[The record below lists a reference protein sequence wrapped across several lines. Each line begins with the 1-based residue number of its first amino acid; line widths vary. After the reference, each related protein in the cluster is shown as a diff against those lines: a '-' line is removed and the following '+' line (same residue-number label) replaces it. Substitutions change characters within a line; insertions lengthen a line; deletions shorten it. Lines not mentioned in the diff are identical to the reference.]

1 MCDIGMYCH
10 AYRLTLT
17 VHINRVV
24 VEMGSSLLL
33 RITHAIL
40 PLASQCAIAV
50 IRWKQTLLLAA
61 CVCLR
66 GSEYSGVNFNIYCTW
81 APLSPADNASGKHS
95 FSAFPSQPGFLSFFS
110 CRTKQRPT
118 TRATSTPGSSKPW
131 RPRRTGSD
139 EPVRP
144 HPQEGRE
151 SETESGNEIGTGTRH
166 PHLRQLFPH

>member
-1 MCDIGMYCH
+1 MQ
-10 AYRLTLT
+10 RLTLT

-33 RITHAIL
+33 HITHAII
-40 PLASQCAIAV
+40 PLASQCAITL

-66 GSEYSGVNFNIYCTW
+66 ESKYSGVNFNIYCTW
-81 APLSPADNASGKHS
+81 APLSPADNASS
-95 FSAFPSQPGFLSFFS
+95 QTLFSAFPSQPGFLSFS
-110 CRTKQRPT
+110 CRTKRRPT

-139 EPVRP
+139 EPGRP
-144 HPQEGRE
+144 RPRGGRGT
-151 SETESGNEIGTGTRH
+151 ETESGNEIGTGARR
-166 PHLRQLFPH
+166 PRPRQLFPRSWIQA

>member
-1 MCDIGMYCH
+1 M
-10 AYRLTLT
+10 
-17 VHINRVV
+17 
-24 VEMGSSLLL
+24 EMGSSLLL
-33 RITHAIL
+33 HFTHAII

-61 CVCLR
+61 SVCLR
-66 GSEYSGVNFNIYCTW
+66 ESEYSGVNFNIYCTW
-81 APLSPADNASGKHS
+81 APVSPADNALSQTLL
-95 FSAFPSQPGFLSFFS
+95 FAFPSQPDFLSFS

-139 EPVRP
+139 ELGRP

-151 SETESGNEIGTGTRH
+151 NETETGNEIGTGARR
-166 PHLRQLFPH
+166 PRPRQLFPCSWIQA